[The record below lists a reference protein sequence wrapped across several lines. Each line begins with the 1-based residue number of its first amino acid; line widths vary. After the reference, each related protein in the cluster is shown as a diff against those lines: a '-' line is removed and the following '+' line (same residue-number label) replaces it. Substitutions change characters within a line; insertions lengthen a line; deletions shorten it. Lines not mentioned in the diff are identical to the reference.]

1 MSEDQTLTDHQGRSI
16 RLPQERWK
24 HILEHPEMMDQH
36 ERIIETL
43 VSPDLIIATDTDPD
57 VHAYH
62 RLYPQTPVTRKYL
75 IVAVKVLTDDA
86 FVLTAFF
93 SRRLKKGQLIWQ
105 P

>member
-1 MSEDQTLTDHQGRSI
+1 MNEDQTFVDYQGRSI
-16 RLPQERWK
+16 RLPHERWK
-24 HILEHPEMMDQH
+24 HILEHPEIAEQQ

-43 VSPDLIIATDTDPD
+43 AKPELIVATEADPD

-75 IVAVKVLTDDA
+75 IVAVKVLADDA

-93 SRRLKKGQLIWQ
+93 SGRLKKGQILWQ
-105 P
+105 R